1 MAKKGVLLQDGEGNY
16 LYPKTRLE
24 MVVDVVDDIEVSL
37 EQLLDKK
44 VIAQNSNGQ
53 VQLAVKE
60 DGELKVINPVT
71 KDTSVSIGST
81 TTTLAQKLASVDN
94 KLAELEEGQ
103 GVLPDNVVTA
113 QNPDGTQVQLQVDGK
128 SINPVTKA
136 ACVNV
141 GSDSK
146 IETLEQRL
154 ATIAANISA
163 AGATASE
170 AKAALDNFLTGE
182 GLENTL
188 DSLKDIQAA
197 LEGDGGTV
205 DTIMGNIS
213 ELMTIVG
220 KLQLAVGSISFETG
234 EWSPTVICYDKAYTE
249 ETKNKFIKTISGV
262 TYTETD
268 QSFS

>member
-1 MAKKGVLLQDGEGNY
+1 MAKKGVLLQDGEGNF

-37 EQLLDKK
+37 EQLLNKR

-60 DGELKVINPVT
+60 DGELKVISPVT
-71 KDTSVSIGST
+71 KDSSVSIGDT
-81 TTTLAQKLASVDN
+81 TTTLAQKLASVDS

-113 QNPDGTQVQLQVDGK
+113 QNPSNAQVVLEVNG
-128 SINPVTKA
+128 SAINPVTNDS
-136 ACVNV
+136 CVHV
-141 GSDSK
+141 GPASST
-146 IETLEQRL
+146 ETLEQRL

-163 AGATASE
+163 AGAMASE
-170 AKAALDNFLTGE
+170 TKAALDNFLTGE
-182 GLENTL
+182 GLEDTL
-188 DSLKDIQAA
+188 DSLKEIQNA
-197 LEGDGGTV
+197 LRGDGGTV

-220 KLQLAVGSISFETG
+220 NLQLAVGSVSLETG
-234 EWSPTVICYDKAYTE
+234 EWSPTVICYDRVYAE
-249 ETKNKFIKTISGV
+249 ETKKKFIKTISGV